1 MKFLK
6 KINIGLVLTII
17 VLLAVVIYSIN
28 VENNRKNSKEDIKK
42 VCENF
47 IEISN
52 KYSILPTE
60 YQVIGED
67 GKNVDLSAYYSEIKN
82 ELNKITTNES
92 ATNIQKNIISDNL
105 ESQLLN
111 TSSFITEFNKKIVKI
126 TSYSFDGNQVSVTF
140 NTKTTVKQK
149 YQDINSET
157 GEPIEKVKESSFDN
171 EDESITL
178 ERKDGNWKIVCGNL
192 SYSADNS
199 LMYNSGYMF

>member
-28 VENNRKNSKEDIKK
+28 AENNRKNSKEDIKK
-42 VCENF
+42 ACENF